1 MDSISPPS
9 TFTDRAEPTVGV
21 RFTGG
26 FRLEACRAFRRGG
39 NIAWL
44 GDDLG
49 RVGVGDSC
57 QAQAQAK
64 AKAKDLCQARR
75 GDWNSFHK
83 MNGLEA

>member
-9 TFTDRAEPTVGV
+9 TATVMAEPTVGV

-44 GDDLG
+44 GDYLG

-57 QAQAQAK
+57 QAQAK
-64 AKAKDLCQARR
+64 AKAKDLCQSPR
-75 GDWNSFHK
+75 GDGNSFHK

>member
-9 TFTDRAEPTVGV
+9 TATVRADPTVGA

-26 FRLEACRAFRRGG
+26 FRLEACRALSRGG
-39 NIAWL
+39 KLAWL

-49 RVGVGDSC
+49 RFGVGNSC
-57 QAQAQAK
+57 QAQAK
-64 AKAKDLCQARR
+64 AKAKDLCQTPG
-75 GDWNSFHK
+75 GDGNSFHK